1 MTPELLSA
9 ATGCTQDRA
18 DLFAEHL
25 AAACAHYAIN
35 TTQRLACFLG
45 QISHESGSLKWT
57 RELAAGDAYE
67 GRSDLGNTQPGDGRR
82 YRGRGLIQITGRDNY
97 RAAARR
103 MQAVEAPDFEDF
115 PEAVEEPRWACW
127 TAADW
132 WAAHGCNEL
141 ADEGN
146 VTGLG
151 RLINRGNARSSRA
164 ANGEAD
170 RIARTERAREAL
182 GTQTTMPAGEAPDW
196 APPPAPEPTTEASMA
211 FPILPAIAQ
220 FLVGAAAEQIPRL
233 AQIFKPSSPVAER
246 NVQLATIALDVVQKA
261 VGAANAQEAV
271 ERIKTDPEALQAA
284 RLAIDAN
291 WAQLQE
297 AHEAS
302 IGKAREFARAA
313 PERIVFGNMV
323 FHEILALLMVMI
335 SAGGAAAV
343 LAGEFSNEL
352 KIAVVTLMIVGGYT
366 GIKEFFFGGS
376 RGSDTKNQ
384 ALLDRG
390 RQ

>member
-1 MTPELLSA
+1 
-9 ATGCTQDRA
+9 
-18 DLFAEHL
+18 
-25 AAACAHYAIN
+25 
-35 TTQRLACFLG
+35 
-45 QISHESGSLKWT
+45 
-57 RELAAGDAYE
+57 
-67 GRSDLGNTQPGDGRR
+67 
-82 YRGRGLIQITGRDNY
+82 
-97 RAAARR
+97 
-103 MQAVEAPDFEDF
+103 
-115 PEAVEEPRWACW
+115 
-127 TAADW
+127 
-132 WAAHGCNEL
+132 
-141 ADEGN
+141 
-146 VTGLG
+146 
-151 RLINRGNARSSRA
+151 
-164 ANGEAD
+164 
-170 RIARTERAREAL
+170 
-182 GTQTTMPAGEAPDW
+182 
-196 APPPAPEPTTEASMA
+196 MA

-233 AQIFKPSSPVAER
+233 AQIFKPSGPVAER

-261 VGAANAQEAV
+261 VGATNAQEAV
-271 ERIKTDPEALQAA
+271 ERIKTDPAALQAA

-302 IGKAREFARAA
+302 IGKAREFARSA
-313 PERIVFGNMV
+313 PDRIVVWNMV
-323 FHEILALLMVMI
+323 FHELLALLMVLI